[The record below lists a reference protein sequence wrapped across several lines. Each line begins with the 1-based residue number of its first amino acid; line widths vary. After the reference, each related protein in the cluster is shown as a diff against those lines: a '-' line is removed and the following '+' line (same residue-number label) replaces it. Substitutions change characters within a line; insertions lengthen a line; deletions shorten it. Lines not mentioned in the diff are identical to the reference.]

1 MKYIAYS
8 IYSHVD
14 SSIKLLMMMVDMIKS
29 IVKSIALQSKKNNK
43 KTMQRVS
50 LAIRTIQKYRNC
62 LRDSRDCPDKLET
75 SSFTQILHKKSEFL
89 TFSDSVALTVESSE
103 IEKGKVQSLSDAS
116 L

>member
-29 IVKSIALQSKKNNK
+29 IVKSIALQSKKNK

>member
-29 IVKSIALQSKKNNK
+29 IVKSIALQSKKNK

-116 L
+116 S

>member
-8 IYSHVD
+8 IYSHVY

-29 IVKSIALQSKKNNK
+29 IVKSIALQSKKNK